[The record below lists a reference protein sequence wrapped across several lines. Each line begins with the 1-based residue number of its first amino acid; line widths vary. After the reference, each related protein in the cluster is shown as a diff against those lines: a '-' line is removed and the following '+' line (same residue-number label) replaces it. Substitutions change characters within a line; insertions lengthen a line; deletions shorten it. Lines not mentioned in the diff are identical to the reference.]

1 MHSRHLRKGFFW
13 RRRHL
18 KHNNPDAS
26 QALALTKQQNPL
38 SPQPSLTAGNALFGK
53 IVGIVLSLVVCPVD
67 HVKTRMQTAS
77 VVTAAVGLSPLSL
90 LRVVGD
96 ILGSHGIVVLY
107 RGLIMTVARQC
118 PRLATYFGLYDT
130 ARSVL
135 LPSLWR
141 RRRKYD
147 GNVDGVGGRWDELLA
162 SLVASNLA
170 GALSWAIVYPLNLI
184 KTRV

>member
-1 MHSRHLRKGFFW
+1 M
-13 RRRHL
+13 
-18 KHNNPDAS
+18 
-26 QALALTKQQNPL
+26 
-38 SPQPSLTAGNALFGK
+38 FGK

-77 VVTAAVGLSPLSL
+77 VATAAVGLSPLSL

-107 RGLIMTVARQC
+107 RGLIVTVARQC

-141 RRRKYD
+141 QRRKYD

-170 GALSWAIVYPLNLI
+170 GALSWAIVYTLTLVT
-184 KTRV
+184 TRVQSLPHDCRECERGMAQVGSDIVQQHGWQGLYRGFGRSGN